1 MKKLLLSILTIT
13 VLAITM
19 MVFFSCSST
28 QQESSLAES
37 GEQESTA
44 SESSAPAENVPDT
57 FTQGDHVFTRIHKNL
72 YRVKKDR
79 DLQPEI
85 FWLWEAGT
93 DIPKEFPD
101 DEAYYGECEL
111 DDNHSLYYRPATLK
125 NDTNLV
131 FHNHETGGLNYAF
144 ARACDL
150 LQGGAV
156 QCYFES
162 NKGIL
167 EIFGDFYDYDGNFL
181 GSYGLSSN
189 FLIINTQ
196 QNNKYDKYAF
206 VDETYEKRIGY
217 RLENG
222 ALVVEDILP
231 TRTTAQIKDQVT
243 GELTEVEVFRE
254 EYVYEQGSNSEGTYM
269 RKYLNG
275 GYYFRI
281 NGKEYGKTLTSGK
294 VKFADNINYGWS
306 YILYNYSDTYG
317 TAALLIDGELKTF
330 DGVGELMIIGESSPV
345 FFASESPEPN
355 YPTSSYITRLYDF
368 KGNVV
373 YTTTREDDCM
383 IIFNPRD
390 FYNYK
395 NGISTGDFNIIV
407 MKHDGTARSA
417 LLSDYVDK
425 SVWEPVAE
433 PFAP

>member
-1 MKKLLLSILTIT
+1 MKKSIIVLIT
-13 VLAITM
+13 LALIAAM
-19 MVFFSCSST
+19 LFSCSST

-181 GSYGLSSN
+181 GSYGLSSQTAN
-189 FLIINTQ
+189 SYRSSRKAILCPLINAPSSLRVITI
-196 QNNKYDKYAF
+196 
-206 VDETYEKRIGY
+206 KR
-217 RLENG
+217 
-222 ALVVEDILP
+222 
-231 TRTTAQIKDQVT
+231 K
-243 GELTEVEVFRE
+243 
-254 EYVYEQGSNSEGTYM
+254 
-269 RKYLNG
+269 
-275 GYYFRI
+275 
-281 NGKEYGKTLTSGK
+281 
-294 VKFADNINYGWS
+294 
-306 YILYNYSDTYG
+306 
-317 TAALLIDGELKTF
+317 
-330 DGVGELMIIGESSPV
+330 
-345 FFASESPEPN
+345 AS
-355 YPTSSYITRLYDF
+355 
-368 KGNVV
+368 
-373 YTTTREDDCM
+373 
-383 IIFNPRD
+383 
-390 FYNYK
+390 
-395 NGISTGDFNIIV
+395 ISTGYTISSASLLQAERA
-407 MKHDGTARSA
+407 MK
-417 LLSDYVDK
+417 
-425 SVWEPVAE
+425 
-433 PFAP
+433 